1 MTFSLA
7 SQLEFYNFLELKYFK
22 IEIIFFFLLKISVAI
37 LISLINKILFPWRN
51 IISKTKFSKMFLPKS
66 REFPFYYDINF
77 VKFKKIQ
84 NDLYIKLKLNR
95 KIRNII

>member
-1 MTFSLA
+1 
-7 SQLEFYNFLELKYFK
+7 
-22 IEIIFFFLLKISVAI
+22 
-37 LISLINKILFPWRN
+37 
-51 IISKTKFSKMFLPKS
+51 MFLPKS